1 MTSAL
6 ARRRVAWEALSELFL
21 DTGVDLNSIAHRLIQ
36 SGFTP
41 AELGHIL
48 RAEVAP
54 VLGGNLLAV
63 AGVWD
68 AFDLGPVEARYRAGR
83 RRQGLLGRLACHL
96 IRDDWARV
104 RARMEVAGIDAGL
117 E

>member
-21 DTGVDLNSIAHRLIQ
+21 DSEVDLNSIAYRLTQ

-41 AELGHIL
+41 AELAHIL
-48 RAEVAP
+48 RGKVAP

-63 AGVWD
+63 VRVWD
-68 AFDLGPVEARYRAGR
+68 VFELGPVEARYRAWR
-83 RRQGLLGRLACHL
+83 RTPTLLGRLACHL
-96 IRDDWARV
+96 IRNDWARV
-104 RARMEVAGIDAGL
+104 QAGMERPGPG
-117 E
+117 

>member
-1 MTSAL
+1 MTSDL

-21 DTGVDLNSIAHRLIQ
+21 DTEPDLEAIARRLGR
-36 SGFTP
+36 SGFDV
-41 AELGHIL
+41 AELDHIL
-48 RAEVAP
+48 RGEVAP

-68 AFDLGPVEARYRAGR
+68 AFDLEPIEARYRAGR
-83 RRQGLLGRLACHL
+83 RRPGLLGRLACHL

-104 RARMEVAGIDAGL
+104 RAGMEGEL
-117 E
+117 R